1 MINLFHN
8 KCKLFAMCLQIV
20 MQKPGIL
27 TTHRDTKPS
36 SIHRNFAKTHAT
48 RHAMTAALR
57 LIPCLLTVL
66 SEFGFH
72 LYELY

>member
-1 MINLFHN
+1 MINLFHY
-8 KCKLFAMCLQIV
+8 KGKLFAMCLQIV

-27 TTHRDTKPS
+27 TTHHDTKPS
-36 SIHRNFAKTHAT
+36 PIHRNFAKTHAT
-48 RHAMTAALR
+48 LYAMAAALR

-66 SEFGFH
+66 SDFGFH